1 VQQNVEKW
9 MLFLLTEAGAD
20 ASGRVRVWRALK
32 ALGPAVLRDG
42 VYLLPARVDLER
54 SLAERRADVKRAGG
68 QAYVFALEALPGDEP
83 ALRQRF
89 DRSAEF
95 GNLVDGLRRF
105 VRDDVTSLSETE
117 ARRALLTLKR
127 DFKSLAAT
135 DYFADGAQDEAKAAL
150 FFAEAAFVQR
160 FSAGEPHAEHRDVPR
175 LDRANYQHR
184 VWATRER
191 LWVDRVA
198 SAWLIRKFIDPN
210 ATFRWL
216 ADVRDCPADAL
227 GFDFDGA
234 TFTHIGELVTFEV
247 LLHAFDLANNDALLR
262 LAAMVH
268 ALDLVGTTYS
278 PEAGGFE
285 TLLAGARQQ
294 SATDD
299 DLIDAVFPMLDLLHA
314 GFARDRN
321 GAVQRVE

>member
-1 VQQNVEKW
+1 
-9 MLFLLTEAGAD
+9 MLFLLAEAGPD

-42 VYLLPARVDLER
+42 VYLLPTRSELGR
-54 SLAERRADVKRAGG
+54 SLADRCADVKRAGG
-68 QAYVFALEALPGDEP
+68 QAYVFVFEASPDDEP
-83 ALRQRF
+83 VLRQHF
-89 DRSAEF
+89 DRSTEF
-95 GNLVDGLRRF
+95 GTIIDGLRRF
-105 VRDDVTSLSETE
+105 ARDEVTSLGETE
-117 ARRALLTLKR
+117 ARRALLALQR
-127 DFKSLAAT
+127 EFKSLAAT
-135 DYFADGAQDEAKAAL
+135 DYFPDRAQDEAKAAL
-150 FFAEAAFVQR
+150 SFAEAAFAQR
-160 FSAGEPHAEHRDVPR
+160 FSAGEPQAEHRDVPR
-175 LDRANYQHR
+175 LDRASYHNR

-198 SAWLIRKFIDPN
+198 SAWLIRKFIDPH

-247 LLHAFDLANNDALLR
+247 LMHAFDLASNDALLR
-262 LAAMVH
+262 LSAMVH

-278 PEAGGFE
+278 PEASGFE
-285 TLLAGARQQ
+285 TLLTGAREQ

-299 DLIDAVFPMLDLLHA
+299 DLIDAVFPILDLLYA